1 MKNVLG
7 RVAVAAAVAGVGLAS
22 TAGIASAA
30 PSNSCSNTVKSV
42 TKNSAGRTIGNVT
55 GGSQTI
61 TTSNSC
67 GNGNGN
73 TIGSNNN
80 IATAGG
86 TIRNG
91 NQTTITR
98 TSTRTT
104 NVSFDSFFG
113 PGFPFN

>member
-7 RVAVAAAVAGVGLAS
+7 RAAVAAAVVGVGIAS

-30 PSNSCSNTVKSV
+30 PSGSCSNSVKANSKTSV
-42 TKNSAGRTIGNVT
+42 GRTLGNVT

-61 TTSNSC
+61 SVSNSC

-73 TIGSNNN
+73 VYGSGNN
-80 IATAGG
+80 TASGAG

-91 NQTTITR
+91 DQTTITR
-98 TSTRTT
+98 TVTRTT
-104 NVSFDSFFG
+104 SIDSFFG